1 MSSHD
6 LGTQIQL
13 ATNSTPTVPQ
23 QKASNNVLG
32 KYTVGTLGSW
42 ATAKLMGWESRRIVR
57 IEVSDINDISCFG
70 VGKVVT
76 LIS

>member
-13 ATNSTPTVPQ
+13 ATNSTLTVPQ

-32 KYTVGTLGSW
+32 KYIVGTLGSW
-42 ATAKLMGWESRRIVR
+42 ATSKLMGWE
-57 IEVSDINDISCFG
+57 
-70 VGKVVT
+70 
-76 LIS
+76 

>member
-23 QKASNNVLG
+23 QKAPNNVLG
-32 KYTVGTLGSW
+32 KYIVGTLGSW
-42 ATAKLMGWESRRIVR
+42 ATAKFMEGGR
-57 IEVSDINDISCFG
+57 
-70 VGKVVT
+70 VGG
-76 LIS
+76 LCG